1 MKAREGK
8 LGPHCA
14 DTEKQLK
21 PLAACRRL
29 SEQPPKVSLEA
40 TLNTQPHRVRNLKY
54 YFCINFQET
63 LIFLSLSFLTSFAL
77 NKYVVF

>member
-8 LGPHCA
+8 FGPHSA

-40 TLNTQPHRVRNLKY
+40 TLTHTATSSQKFEIL
-54 YFCINFQET
+54 
-63 LIFLSLSFLTSFAL
+63 FLH
-77 NKYVVF
+77 